1 MPVVAQEFL
10 FGVLWRSRVQGRIPG
25 RESGVKQFADY
36 YYFMFVGLFYVL
48 SFHLSMIMLVLGQL
62 SVLVLAVQLTGY
74 LYVHVL
80 LLVYPV
86 SK

>member
-1 MPVVAQEFL
+1 
-10 FGVLWRSRVQGRIPG
+10 
-25 RESGVKQFADY
+25 
-36 YYFMFVGLFYVL
+36 MF
-48 SFHLSMIMLVLGQL
+48 VLGQL